1 MSGFG
6 ALNGIRVLD
15 LTQML
20 AGPFGT
26 MMLADHGAEVIK
38 IEAPSG
44 DMTRPAGP
52 HRADDSEKTHGGY
65 FQSVNRNKK
74 SVVLD
79 LKTDDGREALLQ
91 LVEDADAICE
101 NFRSGVMERL
111 GIGWDVLHARN
122 PRIVYASLNGF
133 GNAATGESPYSGWP
147 AFDIVAQ
154 AMGGMIGITGP
165 QPDMPTKIGPGYG
178 DIIPGMMLA
187 FGVVSALLHARKTGQ
202 GQMVDVAMVDAV
214 MATCERAVYQ
224 HSVTGKVPGPEGNHH
239 PFLSPFGMFRAR
251 DGYITLGAPVD
262 ALFRKMVTAL
272 GIPELAN
279 DPRFET
285 HGPRGN
291 NRDALVPLLEAKT
304 ALHTKAELQEMLGGL
319 VPFGPVMGI
328 DEIME
333 DPHFKARNMIVEV
346 EQPGSAAPLQIAGV
360 PIKMTAT
367 PGGVHTRGPYLGEHN
382 KDYLD

>member
-38 IEAPSG
+38 VEAPTG
-44 DMTRPAGP
+44 DMTRIGGP
-52 HRADDSEKTHGGY
+52 HRADDTEKTHGGY

-74 SVVLD
+74 SIVLD
-79 LKTDDGREALLQ
+79 LKTEEDRETLLQ
-91 LVEDADAICE
+91 LVETADAICE
-101 NFRSGVMERL
+101 NFRTGVMDRL

-122 PRIVYASLNGF
+122 PKIVYASLNGF
-133 GNAATGESPYSGWP
+133 GNARTGESPYSTWP

-154 AMGGMIGITGP
+154 AMGGMIAITGP
-165 QPDMPTKIGPGYG
+165 QPDMPTKVGPGYG
-178 DIIPGMMLA
+178 DIIPGMMMA
-187 FGVVSALLHARKTGQ
+187 FGVVSAILHAQKTGE
-202 GQMVDVAMVDAV
+202 GQMVDVSMVDAV

-224 HSVTGKVPGPEGNHH
+224 HDINGKVPGPEGNHH
-239 PFLSPFGMFRAR
+239 PFLSPFGVYRAK
-251 DGYITLGAPVD
+251 DGYVTLGAPVD

-272 GIPELAN
+272 GIPELAD
-279 DPRFET
+279 DPRFEN
-285 HGPRGN
+285 HGPRGAN
-291 NRDALVPLLEAKT
+291 KAELIPLMEAKT
-304 ALHTKAELQEMLGGL
+304 SLHTKAELQEMLGGL

-328 DEIME
+328 DEIKA
-333 DPHFKARNMIVEV
+333 DPHFKAREMVVEV
-346 EQPGSAAPLQIAGV
+346 EQPGSDKPLQIAGV

-382 KDYLD
+382 KDYLG